1 VERDAPTR
9 GDVSL
14 SFLCVARTRS
24 CSQARKDTLSILDT
38 GVSLNRR
45 RAVRRSERKARDA
58 TRGACESRFS
68 GDDNRSRE
76 LTARPH
82 EAEFD
87 RFSEICQWN
96 SRDFSVSHIRRCRDV
111 TRERERERER
121 ERGGIEMEVQRR
133 YLKCSVGDDKR
144 ADGKKKRSRS

>member
-1 VERDAPTR
+1 LRRIRTR
-9 GDVSL
+9 GTRCSDSEGAVSP

-58 TRGACESRFS
+58 TREACESRFS

-76 LTARPH
+76 LTG
-82 EAEFD
+82 D
-87 RFSEICQWN
+87 RTRQSLIDSLKFAN
-96 SRDFSVSHIRRCRDV
+96 GTRDFSVSHIRRCHDV
-111 TRERERERER
+111 TREKEREKER
-121 ERGGIEMEVQRR
+121 ERGDRNGSSKEISQM
-133 YLKCSVGDDKR
+133 
-144 ADGKKKRSRS
+144 